1 MSDESISR
9 QIQALRIEAEESR
22 QLANNLTDKQAILDL
37 ENYAF
42 ELEAGAAKQES
53 QQDFSSNMR
62 RRPKLD
68 RGLEIAGEDGTG
80 RA

>member
-1 MSDESISR
+1 MSDEFISR

-22 QLANNLTDKQAILDL
+22 QLANSLTDKQAILDL

-42 ELEAGAAKQES
+42 ELEAGAAQQES

-62 RRPKLD
+62 GRPKLD